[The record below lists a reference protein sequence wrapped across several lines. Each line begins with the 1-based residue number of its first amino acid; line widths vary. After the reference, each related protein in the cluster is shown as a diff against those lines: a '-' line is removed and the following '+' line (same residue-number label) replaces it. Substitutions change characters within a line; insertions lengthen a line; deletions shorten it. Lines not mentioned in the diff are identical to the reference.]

1 MAGGILNSS
10 ICEVL
15 WQVWSSTFP
24 SIIGF
29 WRCSL
34 WRARWGSAVI
44 YHATHLQHAK
54 IQDPGWHRIQEA
66 AGDPDRLDQGA
77 ELPGAGRLRQDLR
90 GSGEGPQCALHPEPG
105 VGQWGWSWLRRDQR
119 VRGPLW
125 AAGSWVG
132 QAWEDLRTGVL
143 VSLQKIPEG
152 EAGLFIIGKVLT
164 NNLCAIN
171 QWNKVIDGVCIF

>member
-1 MAGGILNSS
+1 MWRS
-10 ICEVL
+10 CDKYEVL
-15 WQVWSSTFP
+15 HFHP
-24 SIIGF
+24 SLGF
-29 WRCSL
+29 EDAQCEKP
-34 WRARWGSAVI
+34 I
-44 YHATHLQHAK
+44 YHATHLQHAARVE
-54 IQDPGWHRIQEA
+54 DPVWHRIQEA
-66 AGDPDRLDQGA
+66 AVDPDRLDQGGQLWHGA
-77 ELPGAGRLRQDLR
+77 QLPGAGRLRRDLR
-90 GSGEGPQCALHPEPG
+90 GSGEGPQRALHPEPG

-152 EAGLFIIGKVLT
+152 EAGLFIGKVLT